1 MTKNILV
8 ELWVTILITKTFK
21 NSENNDIMELISQFN
36 DYVIIKKQNK
46 VIPK

>member
-1 MTKNILV
+1 MSNYFNN
-8 ELWVTILITKTFK
+8 KTFK
-21 NSENNDIMELISQFN
+21 NSKNNDIMELISQFN